1 MSIVRIGVTYN
12 RDDRREQKE
21 RIETKAKRNH
31 KKNRRTEREQ
41 REKENRE
48 RKKGTQNRKCYQIL
62 PKTRSIKKT
71 DAKAKDSKEVLDRR
85 I

>member
-31 KKNRRTEREQ
+31 KKNKNGKRIEGKRKQRKEERNTEQEVLLDPTKNKKY
-41 REKENRE
+41 KENRC
-48 RKKGTQNRKCYQIL
+48 K
-62 PKTRSIKKT
+62 
-71 DAKAKDSKEVLDRR
+71 SKR
-85 I
+85 